1 MKTKVTAYTRYV
13 SLLLFVLGFLT
24 LQSQPVSNIKPTS
37 KTITGKVVD
46 ENNAG
51 LSGVT
56 IRSNEGNASVTTLAD
71 GSFSITTLATAKSL
85 IVTYIGYADQQ
96 VNITGTVLDNIKVLP
111 DSKAIES
118 VVVVG
123 YGTRKKTD
131 VTAAIASVSGEKLR
145 QVPTTN
151 LTQALQGRITGV
163 EAAASGFR
171 PGSGSRIRIRGSR
184 SLTAGNDP
192 LYVVDGFPVT
202 YTIDDMNPLDIE
214 SIDILKD
221 ASATAVYGVRGAN
234 GVVQITTKKA
244 KAGKITLDYSG
255 SQSYETHSNPTRM
268 LNAAEITDSWRQ
280 AFYTDRQYNYTQST
294 ASPNNY
300 YPDARSD
307 ARMFLELGNQNQ
319 WNGIKDA
326 YSWRVFDPVN
336 KIYIANKRASTQQE
350 KDVLKNLGLAVLDSL
365 DIYDPSKLKNYDW
378 ANEGLRQGV
387 TKSHNVTMSAGTDK
401 IKTTFSGSY
410 FNQKGIEYG
419 QDYTRYSVGNS
430 NEFKINKNIMFGST
444 VTYANTTQNTST
456 SSLGNA
462 LGMIPLAE
470 AYDSAGNYILYP
482 NGDRQIASAI
492 NDRNTVFDETKVN
505 RLFGN
510 IYGEI
515 TILKGLKFRTMF
527 GLDTRNSRRGTFN
540 GANSSVQQGALA
552 NASQTVSNSVSWVY
566 DNILTYNTTI
576 ANDHSINVTALYEL
590 QKLNRAS
597 SLTMSAQNLIFEEQK
612 WYSLNRNTLATVNG
626 SGTFTE
632 AQYLSYMGRLEY
644 GYKNKYLLTVSNR
657 YDNSSV
663 LADGNK
669 GAYFP
674 SASVAWRLE
683 NEDFFTKQKLFTTAK
698 IRLGIGRVGNASI
711 DPYQTNGPLEFTGY
725 NWGNGSAAIGLAP
738 TTFRTPGLTWEKT
751 TTKNLG
757 LDFGLLRN
765 RVVGS
770 IDMYS
775 SSTIDMLQRKTIPA
789 ANGVQTVFVNIGEVS
804 NKGFELSL
812 TTQNIVSKNGL
823 NWSTDFVFSKN
834 KEKIVDIDG
843 TRTEEGRQ
851 LRFAKDTDLPGV
863 LATIRAATSPRD
875 NDLRGPVAFTARA
888 GDTLVA
894 ATVTFSP
901 VRFVKLQAMTKAAF
915 DFAGTAVEIA
925 LGLIGVLAL
934 WLGLL
939 RIAET
944 SGLIQSLVRWTGPAI
959 RPLFPGVPHD
969 HPALGLIVLNM
980 TANMLG
986 LGNAATPLGIKAME
1000 SLQTLNPDPD
1010 TATDDEVMFMAI
1022 NTASVQLVPPVLL
1035 VAVLGLEVNKLIF
1048 PIILVTALSLV
1059 VAIVSTRGLGRL
1071 RRFRATSPTHA
1082 AVPSP
1087 GPAPTAPTGAPPAD
1101 IADGDALPPSDRA

>member
-527 GLDTRNSRRGTFN
+527 GLDTRNSSRGTFN

-738 TTFRTPGLTWEKT
+738 TTFRTPGLTREKT

-843 TRTEEGRQ
+843 TSNSNFANLWLLGQPLQVYYNYKSAGIFQYSDTVKGGILADYYWPKVGRTNSAYRPGAIRIQDTNGDSIMNASDKVILGTHNANWTGSITNTIGYKNFELNFMVYFRVGGLYRFTRPGFVGRYQ
-851 LRFAKDTDLPGV
+851 SIYANYWTPTNPSNEYQQPTRTTDVPVFWEAPSYRTATYARVRNISLTYRVPQSWLAKVHASSMSVYLNAVNPFLFHNSSIYDPE
-863 LATIRAATSPRD
+863 TSQY
-875 NDLRGPVAFTARA
+875 
-888 GDTLVA
+888 
-894 ATVTFSP
+894 SE
-901 VRFVKLQAMTKAAF
+901 RFVTSTNQVGPSSYNF
-915 DFAGTAVEIA
+915 RSFVIGVR
-925 LGLIGVLAL
+925 LGL
-934 WLGLL
+934 
-939 RIAET
+939 
-944 SGLIQSLVRWTGPAI
+944 
-959 RPLFPGVPHD
+959 
-969 HPALGLIVLNM
+969 
-980 TANMLG
+980 
-986 LGNAATPLGIKAME
+986 
-1000 SLQTLNPDPD
+1000 
-1010 TATDDEVMFMAI
+1010 
-1022 NTASVQLVPPVLL
+1022 
-1035 VAVLGLEVNKLIF
+1035 
-1048 PIILVTALSLV
+1048 
-1059 VAIVSTRGLGRL
+1059 
-1071 RRFRATSPTHA
+1071 
-1082 AVPSP
+1082 
-1087 GPAPTAPTGAPPAD
+1087 
-1101 IADGDALPPSDRA
+1101 